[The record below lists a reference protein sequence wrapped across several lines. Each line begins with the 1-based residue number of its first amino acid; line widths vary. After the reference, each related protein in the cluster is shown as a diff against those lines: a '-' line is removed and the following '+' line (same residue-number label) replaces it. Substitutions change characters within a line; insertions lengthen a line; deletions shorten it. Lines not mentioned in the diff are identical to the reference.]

1 MSIVKNK
8 ENKEKEDFFNE
19 LSRLSSNHWDRLTM
33 QSISDYSKLKGMFY
47 KQIKHLKFYQRRS
60 SKWILIRYIVNVSLL
75 TAFFLTL
82 SFIKHDKVSNFLIF
96 FCIIISGLFAYFIT
110 EFKKNKQEVFL
121 RRKELAELLIPEYKA
136 FRQGLFNEITLCEN
150 IIERK
155 MNPNIEDIKI
165 YLEQDKTL
173 LHLEEIMSDEQLKN
187 FWSKA
192 KENFCK
198 DQKTAIAHNKI
209 RIELV
214 DEEISFLES
223 IK

>member
-1 MSIVKNK
+1 MNIFK
-8 ENKEKEDFFNE
+8 NKEKEDFFNE

-33 QSISDYSKLKGMFY
+33 QSISDYTELKDMFY
-47 KQIKHLKFYQRRS
+47 KQIKPLKFFQRKS
-60 SKWILIRYIVNVSLL
+60 SKWIIIRYILTVLLFTISFASL
-75 TAFFLTL
+75 
-82 SFIKHDKVSNFLIF
+82 SIIKHDKINIF
-96 FCIIISGLFAYFIT
+96 IIISYIIVSGWLAYFIT

-155 MNPNIEDIKI
+155 MNPTIEDIKI